1 MEWQRICDLE
11 DIPRLGART
20 ICLAAGPIAL
30 FRTRDDRVF
39 ALLDKCPHKAGPL
52 SQGIV
57 HGTRV
62 TCPLHDMVIE
72 LETGLAIAPDDGQAT
87 TFEARV
93 ISGNVEIR
101 GAALEAAQ

>member
-20 ICLAAGPIAL
+20 VCLAAGPIAL

-57 HGTRV
+57 HGARV

-72 LETGLAIAPDDGQAT
+72 LETGLAVAPDEGQTA

-93 ISGNVEIR
+93 ISGGVEIR
-101 GAALEAAQ
+101 MPLSEAVQ